1 MKGGERMNDNTE
13 NQIRELNERITV
25 LEERVRDGK
34 NHDELDSL
42 PELSLAFNK
51 SRLERERSYMNNT
64 IWYAINGISVTALI
78 LAIISIVK
86 QVIL

>member
-1 MKGGERMNDNTE
+1 MRGGERMNDNTE
-13 NQIRELNERITV
+13 KQIRELNERITV

-34 NHDELDSL
+34 NYDEFDSL
-42 PELSLAFNK
+42 QELSLAFK
-51 SRLERERSYMNNT
+51 SRLEQERPYMNNA